1 MPSPKYNQVNRTF
14 NETTE
19 PTLDNNFNL
28 PRTGKE
34 LTLYKLKKRLKNH
47 QILNLTEDQLLFTA
61 GTTSHEIM
69 GTVQTMADGDNQ
81 DLHPY

>member
-1 MPSPKYNQVNRTF
+1 MNRTF

-19 PTLDNNFNL
+19 PAGSAPLDNNFNL

-47 QILNLTEDQLLFTA
+47 QILNLTEDQLLSTA
-61 GTTSHEIM
+61 NATSHEIM
-69 GTVQTMADGDNQ
+69 GTVQTMADMDNQ

>member
-1 MPSPKYNQVNRTF
+1 VNRTF

-19 PTLDNNFNL
+19 PAGPGALDNNFNL

-47 QILNLTEDQLLFTA
+47 QILNLTEDQLLS
-61 GTTSHEIM
+61 TTNATSQEIM
-69 GTVQTMADGDNQ
+69 GTVQTMADGENP